1 MFLQINVLANKKETR
16 VYKKSVNVI
25 VNYSNKNKINNKFI
39 NIDFNTIIKMLS
51 NANIKNKNK
60 NNKMRLENKFKN
72 NKIKK

>member
-1 MFLQINVLANKKETR
+1 LFLQINVLANKKETR